1 MNTSGNNKDNG
12 AFEKKTITSL
22 VEKSLGNSMTKVNS
36 NSGNDD
42 CLNNGN
48 LLKKINQNI

>member
-1 MNTSGNNKDNG
+1 MNTSGNNKDKG
-12 AFEKKTITSL
+12 KFEKKTITSL

-42 CLNNGN
+42 CLKNGN
-48 LLKKINQNI
+48 LLENIYQNI